1 MLLGV
6 AAPTSHAW
14 QAVRAGH
21 ADEPAFT
28 PGVSLADLMKRGAW
42 LSGSVLAHVR
52 PDAVHVPMF
61 VAQMLTMSDVEAD
74 K

>member
-1 MLLGV
+1 
-6 AAPTSHAW
+6 
-14 QAVRAGH
+14 
-21 ADEPAFT
+21 
-28 PGVSLADLMKRGAW
+28 MKRGAW

-74 K
+74 E